1 MIVLNKE
8 FINNLIEEEIKFSDE
23 LSKKYNYPDNI
34 THLLYLIIPAFI
46 IKYKTTNR
54 FIIEKC
60 FETVPIY
67 INDKQDKIYQA
78 YYVSL
83 PKYVDGKAVTK
94 KKIVLNNYEN
104 IPLMQLIDNLVH
116 EYNHAVN
123 SMQNEINID
132 NMITIRTGISLNY
145 FNKSNLKFIK
155 KSDEVILEEVI
166 NTRQT
171 ESIIDIIKSFNDLE
185 ITNTIVANTLYSI
198 NYSINNNYKSD
209 SYYLESMVCKELMEN
224 RTFISTFETLRFEGQ
239 IDDLHDFFDNI
250 TGKKGSLMELSKLL
264 NKSLELQKELPK
276 VKFFK
281 KSKIEKIKSL
291 TQEALAIVNTFNNNT
306 TFK

>member
-1 MIVLNKE
+1 MNNE
-8 FINNLIEEEIKFSDE
+8 FINNLIEQEIKFSDE
-23 LSKKYNYPDNI
+23 LAKKNNYPDNI

-60 FETVPIY
+60 FESVPIT
-67 INDKQDKIYQA
+67 INDKQDKVYQA

-83 PKYVDGKAVTK
+83 PRYVNGEIETN

-104 IPLMQLIDNLVH
+104 IDLMQLIDNLVH

-123 SMQNEINID
+123 SIQNEVD
-132 NMITIRTGISLNY
+132 VKDMVTVRTGISYNY
-145 FNKSNLKFIK
+145 FSKSNLRFIK
-155 KSDEVILEEVI
+155 KSDEIILEEVI
-166 NTRQT
+166 NTKQT

-185 ITNTIVANTLYSI
+185 ISNTIVANTLYSI
-198 NYSINNNYKSD
+198 GYSINNNYKSE
-209 SYYLESMVCKELMEN
+209 SYYVESLVCKKLMEN
-224 RTFISTFETLRFEGQ
+224 RTFISTFETLRFDGQ
-239 IDDLHDFFDNI
+239 VEDLHDFFDNI

-264 NKSLELQKELPK
+264 NKSLELQKELPN

-281 KSKIEKIKSL
+281 KSKIEKIRSL
-291 TQEALAIVNTFNNNT
+291 TREAMQIVEIFNNNT